1 MVTVQEVS
9 KHFRIPHE
17 KRRTLLEHAY
27 NVTSLLGGRP
37 QSYEDLWALK
47 GVTFSVENGESLGIV
62 GPNGS
67 GKSTLLKLL
76 AGVMKADHGTIT
88 IDGRVAQILELGIG
102 FHGDLTVRENAV
114 VYGVLMGIPRR
125 RMPQKLE
132 AILDFSGLMKFQDSK
147 LSHLS
152 SGMQVRLAFAIA
164 VETEADIFLIDEA
177 LAVGDAEFQEK
188 CLQTFK
194 DFKKAGKTIIFASH
208 NMNMLR
214 TFCDKSLYL
223 LRGEVKTFGPTSESI
238 KEYLADTDLD
248 RLGRLS

>member
-1 MVTVQEVS
+1 MVTVQDVS

-27 NVTSLLGGRP
+27 NVTAFLGGRT

-47 GVTFSVENGESLGIV
+47 GVTFSIENGESLGIV

-88 IDGRVAQILELGIG
+88 IDGKLAQILELGIG
-102 FHGDLTVRENAV
+102 FHADLTVRENAV

-125 RMPQKLE
+125 QMPRKLE
-132 AILDFSGLMKFQDSK
+132 AILDYSGLTKFQDSK

-164 VETEADIFLIDEA
+164 VETDADIFLIDEA

-188 CLQTFK
+188 CLQTFEGFRK
-194 DFKKAGKTIIFASH
+194 EGKTILFASH

-214 TFCDKSLYL
+214 IFCDKSLYL
-223 LRGEVKTFGPTSESI
+223 LRGEVKKFGPTNESI
-238 KEYLADTDLD
+238 RQYLADTDLD
-248 RLGRLS
+248 RLGGLS